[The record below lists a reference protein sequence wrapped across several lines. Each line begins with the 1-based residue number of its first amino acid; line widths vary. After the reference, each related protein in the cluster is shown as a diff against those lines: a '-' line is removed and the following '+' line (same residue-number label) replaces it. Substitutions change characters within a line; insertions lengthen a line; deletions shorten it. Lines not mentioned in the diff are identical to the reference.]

1 MVVLI
6 QPGITWTYVVFSWFT
21 TILTLGLVIALFNN
35 FIRKKTT
42 GTLILFTSY
51 FVIGSAAILGALV
64 FNLQAVTD
72 FVLAPRILQSITTM
86 SPQIGLIMIYI
97 FACRHILK
105 DNEVVKSLTVMFT
118 SFAVGFVF
126 TMYIL
131 GAYGITAPVD
141 SDIWYALSTNNPTAD
156 LENASISLLAVVLVA
171 IQVYINARIFIRAFI
186 LARRTDKEIR
196 KRGLLL
202 IAWGLVI
209 YLIGG
214 LVISM
219 EIAIDWQSAVIPLIF
234 WMVRKILFL
243 SSYVILYLGWIM
255 PDWFRR
261 RIRGK
266 TWFEMR
272 YKEVS
277 RFVQ

>member
-1 MVVLI
+1 MVLI
-6 QPGITWTYVVFSWFT
+6 EPGITWTYIVFSWFT
-21 TILTLGLVIALFNN
+21 TILTMGLVIALFNN
-35 FIRKKTT
+35 FVRKKTT
-42 GTLILFTSY
+42 GTLILFTAY
-51 FVIGSAAILGALV
+51 FIIGSAAILGALV
-64 FNLQAVTD
+64 FNLQALTD
-72 FVLAPRILQSITTM
+72 NVIVPRILQTITTM
-86 SPQIGLIMIYI
+86 SPQIGLMLIYI

-105 DNEVVKSLTVMFT
+105 DNEVMKSLTIMIA
-118 SFAVGFVF
+118 SFIVGLVF
-126 TMYIL
+126 TVYIL
-131 GAYGITAPVD
+131 GVFGITAPVNTD
-141 SDIWYALSTNNPTAD
+141 VWYAISTNNPTAD
-156 LENASISLLAVVLVA
+156 LENISVSLLSVLLV
-171 IQVYINARIFIRAFI
+171 IVQVYINARIFIRAFI
-186 LARRTDKEIR
+186 LSRRTDKEIR

-209 YLIGG
+209 YLVGG

-219 EIAIDWQSAVIPLIF
+219 EIAVPWTNPVIPLIF
-234 WMVRKILFL
+234 WMIRKVFFL
-243 SSYVILYLGWIM
+243 TSYVILYLGWIM

>member
-1 MVVLI
+1 MVLI
-6 QPGITWTYVVFSWFT
+6 EPGITWTYIVFSWFT
-21 TILTLGLVIALFNN
+21 TILTMGLVIALFNN
-35 FIRKKTT
+35 FVRKKTT
-42 GTLILFTSY
+42 GTLILFTAY
-51 FVIGSAAILGALV
+51 FIIGSAAILGALV
-64 FNLQAVTD
+64 FNLQALTD
-72 FVLAPRILQSITTM
+72 NVIVPRILQTITTM
-86 SPQIGLIMIYI
+86 SPQIGLMLIYI

-105 DNEVVKSLTVMFT
+105 DNEVMKSLTIMIA
-118 SFAVGFVF
+118 SFIVGLVF
-126 TMYIL
+126 TVYIL
-131 GAYGITAPVD
+131 GVYGITAPVNTD
-141 SDIWYALSTNNPTAD
+141 VWYAISTNNPTAD
-156 LENASISLLAVVLVA
+156 LENISVSLLSVLLV
-171 IQVYINARIFIRAFI
+171 IVQVYINARIFIRAFI
-186 LARRTDKEIR
+186 LSRRTDKEIR

-209 YLIGG
+209 YLVGG

-219 EIAIDWQSAVIPLIF
+219 EIAVPWTNPVIPLIF
-234 WMVRKILFL
+234 WMIRKVLFL
-243 SSYVILYLGWIM
+243 TSYVILYLGWIM

>member
-1 MVVLI
+1 MVLI
-6 QPGITWTYVVFSWFT
+6 EPGITWTYIVFSWFT
-21 TILTLGLVIALFNN
+21 TILTMGLVIALFNN
-35 FIRKKTT
+35 FVRKKTT
-42 GTLILFTSY
+42 GTLILFTAY
-51 FVIGSAAILGALV
+51 FIIGSAAILGALV
-64 FNLQAVTD
+64 FNLQALTD
-72 FVLAPRILQSITTM
+72 NVIVPRILQTITTM
-86 SPQIGLIMIYI
+86 SPQIGLMLIYI

-105 DNEVVKSLTVMFT
+105 DNEVMKSLTIMIA
-118 SFAVGFVF
+118 SFIVGLVF
-126 TMYIL
+126 TVYIL
-131 GAYGITAPVD
+131 GVFGITAPVNTD
-141 SDIWYALSTNNPTAD
+141 VWYAISTNNPTAD
-156 LENASISLLAVVLVA
+156 LENISVSLLSILLVTV
-171 IQVYINARIFIRAFI
+171 QVYINARIFIRAFI
-186 LARRTDKEIR
+186 LSRRTDKEIR

-209 YLIGG
+209 YLVGG

-219 EIAIDWQSAVIPLIF
+219 EIAVPWTNPVIPLIF
-234 WMVRKILFL
+234 WMIRKVLFL
-243 SSYVILYLGWIM
+243 TSYVILYLGWIM

>member
-1 MVVLI
+1 MVLI
-6 QPGITWTYVVFSWFT
+6 EPGITWTYIVFSWFT
-21 TILTLGLVIALFNN
+21 TILTMGLVIALFNN
-35 FIRKKTT
+35 FVRKKTT
-42 GTLILFTSY
+42 GTLILFTAY
-51 FVIGSAAILGALV
+51 FIIGSAAILGALV
-64 FNLQAVTD
+64 FNLQALTD
-72 FVLAPRILQSITTM
+72 NVIVPRILQTITTM
-86 SPQIGLIMIYI
+86 SPQIGLMLIYI

-105 DNEVVKSLTVMFT
+105 DNEVMKSLTIMIA
-118 SFAVGFVF
+118 SFIVGLVF
-126 TMYIL
+126 TVYIL
-131 GAYGITAPVD
+131 GVFGITAPVNTD
-141 SDIWYALSTNNPTAD
+141 VWYAISTNNPTAD
-156 LENASISLLAVVLVA
+156 LENISVSLLSVLLV
-171 IQVYINARIFIRAFI
+171 IVQVYINARIFIRAFI
-186 LARRTDKEIR
+186 LSRRTDKEIR

-209 YLIGG
+209 YLVGG

-219 EIAIDWQSAVIPLIF
+219 EIAVPWTNPVIPLIF
-234 WMVRKILFL
+234 WMIRKVLFL
-243 SSYVILYLGWIM
+243 TSYVILYLGWIM

>member
-1 MVVLI
+1 MALLE
-6 QPGITWTYVVFSWFT
+6 PALTWTYVVISWFT
-21 TILTLGLVIALFNN
+21 TALTLGLVIALFNN
-35 FIRKKTT
+35 FLRKKTT
-42 GTLILFTSY
+42 GTLILFSSY
-51 FVIGSAAILGALV
+51 LIISISAILGALV
-64 FNLQAVTD
+64 YNLQAVGI
-72 FVLAPRILQSITTM
+72 VGKVPGILQTITTL
-86 SPQIGLIMIYI
+86 SPQIGLLLIYI

-105 DNEVVKSLTVMFT
+105 DNEVVKSVTVMVA
-118 SFAVGFVF
+118 SFVIGFVF

-131 GAYGITAPVD
+131 GVYGITPQSNPDA
-141 SDIWYALSTNNPTAD
+141 WFALSKTNPTQD
-156 LENASISLLAVVLVA
+156 LENISISLLAIFLVG
-171 IQVYINARIFIRAFI
+171 IQLYINARIYVRAFV
-186 LARRTDKEIR
+186 LSRRTDKEIR

-209 YLIGG
+209 YMFAGFI
-214 LVISM
+214 ISM
-219 EIAIDWQSAVIPLIF
+219 EIAVPWTTSVMPLVF
-234 WMVRKILFL
+234 WIIRKIGFL
-243 SSYVILYLGWIM
+243 TSYVFLYLGWIM